1 MKKIVLCVL
10 FLASFFF
17 IPQYAFAHFLATDGT
32 INLILHIDPG
42 DDPIP
47 GQQAHLYFD
56 FSFVDKS
63 KKFQLN
69 QCNCIVTVFEQSKQ
83 IFQKP
88 LIDTSSQYHSIW
100 GADIPFVFPARDIYL
115 IKLQGSPKVAG
126 TFKPFL
132 LSWFFRVEEYPQPT
146 QPVQGT
152 SDPSFRYFAIGF
164 LSIIVLTGVILFFVI
179 RHPNK
184 TQLDKKKSN

>member
-10 FLASFFF
+10 FVVSFFLF
-17 IPQYAFAHFLATDGT
+17 SPQYALAHFLATDGT
-32 INLILHIDPG
+32 INVILHVDPG
-42 DDPIP
+42 DDPTP
-47 GQQAHLYFD
+47 GQQAHLFFD
-56 FSFVDKS
+56 FAFVDKI

-88 LIDTSSQYHSIW
+88 LIDTSSPNHSIW

-115 IKLQGSPKVAG
+115 IKLQGSPKVSG

-132 LSWFFRVEEYPQPT
+132 LSWYFRVEEYPSPT
-146 QPVQGT
+146 QSAQGG
-152 SDPSFRYFAIGF
+152 SDPSFRPFAIGF
-164 LSIIVLTGVILFFVI
+164 LSIIVFTGILLFFVV

-184 TQLDKKKSN
+184 TKQDRKK